1 MLEGKCVTSR
11 STRRYLR
18 VLFVFAAVSSAVAG
32 LGYVVSDTP
41 LLQDLRKRFM
51 MGSPTNVKVPTKQFA
66 YRHAAV
72 ASDNAECSKV
82 GRNILKKG
90 GSAVDA
96 AVATTLCVGVINM
109 HSTGIGGGGFM
120 MVYDSHKRSAEVIDF
135 RETAPEKSGVDSL
148 SGDPMNGIRGGLAV
162 AVPGELKGLE
172 TAWKKYG
179 KLPWKELFKPAI
191 NIAKKGFII
200 PETVEIAMNIWKDLL
215 MKDTTFRRVFT
226 RNGKLLRKGDRLRRP
241 HLAKTLQFIARA
253 GSAEPFYNGP
263 MSKAIV
269 KEVKAAGGMLT
280 LDDLKNYDAVSRPAL
295 KSKLDDM
302 TLLSSPAPTSGP
314 VLAMILNIL
323 DGFKMGEKDLEENPV
338 RTYHRIIETFKFAYK
353 YRSLLGDP
361 VYEKG
366 VNETVK
372 EMMSTKLADELRHLI
387 TDNETHPHDYYGTPR
402 YDVPIKTGTTHL
414 SVLAANGDAV
424 SLTSSVNGYFGAKF
438 LSNKLGFVYN
448 NEMDDFSSPNVTN
461 EFGLPPSPV
470 NYIKPGKRPQ
480 SSTVPAI
487 ILDKKGNALMVIG
500 AAGGTII
507 TTSVAQAIMNYFWF
521 KKNLQTAITM
531 PRVHDQLYPS
541 SVFAETKFPKDIV
554 KGLELLGHK
563 VEVSDESHGVV
574 QGIVKNPH
582 RFKVIDYHGKRK
594 GYVYS
599 LIPKI
604 YAESDYRKGG
614 QPAGY

>member
-1 MLEGKCVTSR
+1 MLERKCTTTR

-18 VLFVFAAVSSAVAG
+18 ALLMFVAACSAVAG
-32 LGYVVSDTP
+32 LGYVFSDTP
-41 LLQDLRKRFM
+41 LIENLRKRFM
-51 MGSPTNVKVPTKQFA
+51 MGSPTKVKQPTKQFA

-90 GSAVDA
+90 GSAIDA
-96 AVATTLCVGVINM
+96 AIATTLCVGVINM

-120 MVYDSHKRSAEVIDF
+120 LVYDSHKRSAEMIDF
-135 RETAPEKSGVDSL
+135 RETAPEKSGVDVL
-148 SGDPMNGIRGGLAV
+148 KGDPMNGIRGGLAV

-172 TAWKKYG
+172 AAWKKYG

-191 NIAKKGFII
+191 SIAKKGFAL
-200 PETVEIAMNIWKDLL
+200 PETVEIAINIWKDLL
-215 MKDTTFRRVFT
+215 LKDKTFRRVFT
-226 RNGKLLRKGDRLRRP
+226 RNGKLLKKGDRLRRP
-241 HLAKTLQFIARA
+241 QLAKTLQLIAEA

-263 MSKAIV
+263 MSKVLV
-269 KEVKAAGGMLT
+269 KEVQAAGGILT
-280 LDDLKNYDAVSRPAL
+280 LNDLKNYNAVFRPAL
-295 KSKLDDM
+295 RSKLDDM
-302 TLLSSPAPTSGP
+302 TILNCPPPTSGP
-314 VLAMILNIL
+314 VLAMTLNIL

-353 YRSLLGDP
+353 YRSMLGDP
-361 VYEKG
+361 VYEKD
-366 VNETVK
+366 VNKTVK
-372 EMMSTKLADELRHLI
+372 EMMSTELADELRHLI
-387 TDNETHPHDYYGTPR
+387 TDNETHAPGYYGSPR
-402 YDVPIKTGTTHL
+402 YHVPIKTGTTHL

-448 NEMDDFSSPNVTN
+448 NDMDDFSSPNVTN

-487 ILDKKGNALMVIG
+487 VVDKKGNVLMAIG

-521 KKNLQTAITM
+521 KRDLQTAITM

-541 SVFAETKFPKDIV
+541 SVFAETKFPTEVV
-554 KGLELLGHK
+554 KGLEALGHK
-563 VEVSDESHGVV
+563 VEVSDVSHGVV

-582 RFKVIDYHGKRK
+582 KFKMVDSHGRRK

-599 LIPKI
+599 LIPQI